1 MPLQS
6 DNYYDFI
13 LWGRFINGVGC
24 GIATTVGPMML
35 TEISPIQLRGIFGT
49 CNQFG
54 VVVGMLIAWIV
65 GMPELAIDGK
75 LNSSAFVLGLPL
87 VFGLIQ
93 LLILPWCYDSP
104 AYLLSKDK
112 SEAIKAALFYQ
123 LEPPKSDESEHEA
136 TISKPDPIRKPS
148 QIKFQKFQ
156 TTFDNNL

>member
-65 GMPELAIDGK
+65 
-75 LNSSAFVLGLPL
+75 
-87 VFGLIQ
+87 
-93 LLILPWCYDSP
+93 
-104 AYLLSKDK
+104 
-112 SEAIKAALFYQ
+112 
-123 LEPPKSDESEHEA
+123 
-136 TISKPDPIRKPS
+136 
-148 QIKFQKFQ
+148 
-156 TTFDNNL
+156 

>member
-1 MPLQS
+1 
-6 DNYYDFI
+6 
-13 LWGRFINGVGC
+13 
-24 GIATTVGPMML
+24 ML
-35 TEISPIQLRGIFGT
+35 TEISPIHLRGIFGT

-54 VVVGMLIAWIV
+54 VVVGMLIAWVV

-112 SEAIKAALFYQ
+112 EKAIKAASFYQ
-123 LEPPKSDESEHEA
+123 LDRPESDENEHSVQAE
-136 TISKPDPIRKPS
+136 SSSNPDPIRKHFS
-148 QIKFQKFQ
+148 NIGLNFN
-156 TTFDNNL
+156 FDYASNNL